1 MINRRKSKE
10 IIIGNIKIGGS
21 APVSVQSM
29 CNTDT
34 RDVSATLEQIN
45 KMAERGCELV
55 RLAVLNKDAGDAIK
69 DIVKHSP
76 LPLIADIHFD
86 YRLAIQCINNGIN
99 ALRLNP
105 GNIGKR
111 ENVEKVVKLA
121 KQQKIPIRIGVNAG
135 SLEKNL
141 QEDNE
146 TEDKVLSPHSPIAL
160 SPSDNLAMQMVKS
173 ALKHIKILE
182 DLDFDLIKVSLKS
195 SDVLTTI
202 EAYRLIAEK
211 IPYPLHL
218 GVTEAGTMR
227 QGLIKSS
234 VGLGT
239 LLAEGIGDT
248 IRVSLTEDPV
258 EEVTAGF
265 DILKSLNL
273 RQRGVNFI
281 SCPTCGRTQINLI
294 ELAKRVEEKFKDLDK
309 PVTIATMGC
318 AVNGPGEA
326 RHADFGIAGGI
337 GEGYIFKKG
346 EIVARVPEEQ
356 LLEKLEEII
365 IKSSV

>member
-1 MINRRKSKE
+1 MIKRRKSKE
-10 IIIGNIKIGGS
+10 LTIGNVKIGNG
-21 APVSVQSM
+21 APISVQSM

-34 RDVSATLEQIN
+34 RDVNATLNQIN
-45 KMAERGCELV
+45 EMADKGCELV
-55 RLAVLNKDAGDAIK
+55 RLAVLNQDAAEAIK
-69 DIVKHSP
+69 SIVKKSP
-76 LPLIADIHFD
+76 VPLIADIHFD
-86 YRLAIQCINNGIN
+86 YKLAIQCINNGIA

-121 KQQKIPIRIGVNAG
+121 KQQQIPIRIGVNAG
-135 SLEKNL
+135 SLEKDL
-141 QEDNE
+141 Q
-146 TEDKVLSPHSPIAL
+146 DKDIPLSEK
-160 SPSDNLAMQMVKS
+160 MVQS
-173 ALKHIKILE
+173 ALGHIKILE

-202 EAYRLIAEK
+202 EAYRSIAEK

-218 GVTEAGTMR
+218 GVTEAGTLR
-227 QGLIKSS
+227 GGLIKSS

-248 IRVSLTEDPV
+248 IRVSLTENPT

-265 DILKSLNL
+265 EILKSLGL
-273 RQRGVNFI
+273 RERGVNFI
-281 SCPTCGRTQINLI
+281 SCPTCGRTQIDLI
-294 ELAKRVEEKFKDLDK
+294 GLAKKVEEKFKNLDK
-309 PVTIATMGC
+309 PITIATMGC

-326 RHADFGIAGGI
+326 RHADFGIAGGV
-337 GEGYIFKKG
+337 GEGIVFKKG
-346 EIVARVPEEQ
+346 EIIAKVPENQ

-365 IKSSV
+365 TKSFK